1 MPGSQWMF
9 DHDNGWMDAK
19 NCKVPN
25 ISSHVFLGNSGT
37 CLKKSSLPWERSHIP
52 SNRRH
57 FSVDDF
63 PNFPGRDI
71 VSRSLEGNL
80 KKSLRDFFLLLE
92 YLVSCETL
100 GAWWCNFSVDWTR
113 ILPTWAAEDSGWWH
127 TVDGWNPKVA
137 AVKVVYP
144 IILHALYIPGGLGYF
159 FSSTVSSDS
168 GKKRI
173 KFWFV
178 IEICGANKNESI
190 KRHQFEVSFEDTMA
204 MVRYRSL
211 SSENLPN
218 KHFTICMLN
227 LFIQDSP
234 PNMNEVYNI

>member
-1 MPGSQWMF
+1 MF

-137 AVKVVYP
+137 AVEVVYP

-159 FSSTVSSDS
+159 F
-168 GKKRI
+168 
-173 KFWFV
+173 
-178 IEICGANKNESI
+178 
-190 KRHQFEVSFEDTMA
+190 HQQYHQILARKGSNFD
-204 MVRYRSL
+204 SL
-211 SSENLPN
+211 SKLWGQQKWIHQKASIWSEFWRHHGHGQISKSQFWKSAKQAL
-218 KHFTICMLN
+218 TICMLN